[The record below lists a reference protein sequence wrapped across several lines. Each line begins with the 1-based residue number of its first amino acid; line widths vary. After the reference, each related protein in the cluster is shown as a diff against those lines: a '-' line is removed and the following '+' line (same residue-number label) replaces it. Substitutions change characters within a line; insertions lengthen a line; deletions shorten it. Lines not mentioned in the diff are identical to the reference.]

1 MVLDIVEDMKDK
13 MFAVVIYGKQ
23 DFRYEEV
30 PIPEPREGELL
41 VKIARC
47 GICAADPKIYSGEAY
62 FSSIAYRNAPII
74 AGHEFVG
81 EVVKLDRI
89 ASEKWGLEVGDKAI
103 MENIV
108 PCRECYYCKRGFYN
122 LCETHLVPGI
132 NRLNGG
138 WAEYILYPKN
148 ALVHKVP
155 RDMPWEAAVLIE
167 PFACA
172 IYGVERAGIHFEDT
186 VVIIGAGPIGL
197 LMLEAV
203 KLKNPKLIIVSD
215 HHDERLQVARD
226 LGADI
231 TINSKK
237 EDLVEVVKKETN
249 NLGADIVLEAAG
261 TPKAI
266 EEAVQILRKRGKLL
280 VFGVYA
286 EKAGIDFSIVSDIK
300 ELEIIGGHLAPYV
313 YPSAIRFLHKGYVR
327 YDKIVTHNFPLKD
340 WKTAIITAK
349 ERRDGAIKVT
359 MTP

>member
-1 MVLDIVEDMKDK
+1 MKDK
-13 MFAVVIYGKQ
+13 MFAVVIYGKE

-30 PIPEPREGELL
+30 AIPKLSEGELL
-41 VKIARC
+41 VKIGRC
-47 GICAADPKIYSGEAY
+47 GICAADPKIYSGTAY
-62 FSSIAYRNAPII
+62 FSSVAYRNAPII

-81 EVVKLDRI
+81 EVVELDRA
-89 ASEKWGLEVGDKAI
+89 ASEKWSLEVGDKAI

-108 PCRECYYCKRGFYN
+108 PCGECYYCKRGLYN
-122 LCETHLVPGI
+122 LCEIHLVPGI
-132 NRLNGG
+132 NGLNGG
-138 WAEYILYPKN
+138 WAEYMVYPRN

-172 IYGVERAGIHFEDT
+172 IHAVERAHIHFEDT
-186 VVIIGAGPIGL
+186 VAIIGAGPIGL
-197 LMLEAV
+197 LMLEAA
-203 KLKNPKLIIVSD
+203 KLKNPKMIIVSD
-215 HHDERLQVARD
+215 HHDERLKVAKD

-231 TINSKK
+231 TVNSKR
-237 EDLVEVVKKETN
+237 EDIVEVVRRETN
-249 NLGADIVLEAAG
+249 NIGVDVVLEAAG

-266 EEAVQILRKRGKLL
+266 EEAAQILRKRGRLV

-286 EKAGIDFSIVSDIK
+286 EKGGLDFSIVSDIK
-300 ELEIIGGHLAPYV
+300 ELEVIGGHLAPYV
-313 YPSAIRFLHKGYVR
+313 YPAAIRFLQKGYVR

-349 ERRDGAIKVT
+349 ERRNGAIKVT